1 MIEDQE
7 EKKTVICVSISFAS
21 FYLISVLSGNVDVSI
36 SFCNLLVEY
45 QNCVE
50 LRITPS
56 NEKWATKVFFLYMES
71 HCCGV
76 VPQLTELSL
85 GNLASCFAEEKWLN
99 VCWLCFLST
108 RKFWK
113 LKQMTLQ
120 SLVMCCENPSKNTNQ
135 LKQTKHK
142 THKPLETLESL
153 FLTAASVLSQLLAFH
168 AKSLSTLQRAVILQ
182 NHSCPKIVLD
192 KGLGKLEP

>member
-1 MIEDQE
+1 MWM
-7 EKKTVICVSISFAS
+7 FP
-21 FYLISVLSGNVDVSI
+21 F
-36 SFCNLLVEY
+36 SFCNLLTES

-56 NEKWATKVFFLYMES
+56 NKKWATKVFFLYKES
-71 HCCGV
+71 RCCGV
-76 VPQLTELSL
+76 VPQLTQLSM
-85 GNLASCFAEEKWLN
+85 GNLASCFPEEKWLN

-113 LKQMTLQ
+113 LKWTAFQ
-120 SLVMCCENPSKNTNQ
+120 SLVVCCENLSKNTNQ

-142 THKPLETLESL
+142 TGKPLETLELL

-168 AKSLSTLQRAVILQ
+168 AKSLSTLQRAAILQ
-182 NHSCPKIVLD
+182 TTVVQRQCWTR
-192 KGLGKLEP
+192 KLKLFF